1 MPLGSLNSRT
11 VMLLP
16 AVPYIFHRK
25 KIKGKFA
32 ILQRLSEYEGECGQ
46 QKIHIWPF
54 FAGQFAGGK
63 TSAVWS
69 SGSDHVEYD
78 VIRRIT
84 VDL

>member
-1 MPLGSLNSRT
+1 MPPGSLNSKT

-25 KIKGKFA
+25 KIKRNFS
-32 ILQRLSEYEGECGQ
+32 IVQRLSEYEGEYGQ
-46 QKIHIWPF
+46 QRRHTWPF
-54 FAGQFAGGK
+54 FVGKFTGGK

-69 SGSDHVEYD
+69 SRSDHVEYN
-78 VIRRIT
+78 IIRIT